1 MKRLLYIILSV
12 FVSVACLAQKPCSL
26 PKVKGLEQK
35 FDDAVYLLRNN
46 QDIGI
51 KYLTEIT
58 IDYPKYYPATLI
70 LGEYYLKKHC
80 PKLRMHS
87 PHLQLS

>member
-1 MKRLLYIILSV
+1 MKRIFTIIFAALVCS
-12 FVSVACLAQKPCSL
+12 ACLAQKPCSL

-35 FDDAVYLLRNN
+35 YDDAVFLLRNN

-51 KYLTEIT
+51 KYLTDIT

-70 LGEYYLKKHC
+70 FG
-80 PKLRMHS
+80 
-87 PHLQLS
+87 